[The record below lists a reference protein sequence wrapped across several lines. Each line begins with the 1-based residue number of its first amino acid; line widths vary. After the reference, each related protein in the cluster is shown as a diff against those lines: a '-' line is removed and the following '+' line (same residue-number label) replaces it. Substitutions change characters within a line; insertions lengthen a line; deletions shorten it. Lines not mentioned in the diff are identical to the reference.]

1 MPDRNA
7 TDLHLG
13 RDAHPPDEPTPAGHG
28 DRVTP
33 APDGGA
39 GGWEAFDDPDAVS
52 RERQAGASTT
62 PEVASRDLVS
72 IEADPSGDA
81 AARPADRQSPAE
93 ILQPGGEL
101 IGTPGTSTG
110 IRELPGHQ
118 REAEELYERLST
130 GGREAAPPGYSGR
143 AVELPDGG
151 FVGLRLESKSGG
163 PAIDVN
169 IPDIE
174 ITRIHF
180 R

>member
-1 MPDRNA
+1 MPDWNA
-7 TDLHLG
+7 IDLRPD
-13 RDAHPPDEPTPAGHG
+13 RDAHPDDEP
-28 DRVTP
+28 TP

-39 GGWEAFDDPDAVS
+39 GGWEAFDDPDAVTNDRPADS
-52 RERQAGASTT
+52 GA
-62 PEVASRDLVS
+62 PEVASHDRVAIDR
-72 IEADPSGDA
+72 PS
-81 AARPADRQSPAE
+81 PSE

-101 IGTPGTSTG
+101 IGAPGASTG

-118 REAEELYERLST
+118 TEAEELYGRLSA
-130 GGREAAPPGYSGR
+130 GGREVAPPGYSGR

-169 IPDIE
+169 IPGIE
-174 ITRIHF
+174 VTRIHF